1 MLFARAIIYKITDL
15 NIDIKRMICSFFT
28 RKIVFLIRELKKI
41 QVFNNLKLEPDQANY
56 MSFLRNTL
64 SVFLKVSILKN

>member
-41 QVFNNLKLEPDQANY
+41 QVFKNLKLEPDQANY
-56 MSFLRNTL
+56 RSFLGNTL

>member
-1 MLFARAIIYKITDL
+1 MLFARAKIYKITDL

-41 QVFNNLKLEPDQANY
+41 QVFKNLKLEPDQANY
-56 MSFLRNTL
+56 RSFLGNT
-64 SVFLKVSILKN
+64 VFLKVSILKN